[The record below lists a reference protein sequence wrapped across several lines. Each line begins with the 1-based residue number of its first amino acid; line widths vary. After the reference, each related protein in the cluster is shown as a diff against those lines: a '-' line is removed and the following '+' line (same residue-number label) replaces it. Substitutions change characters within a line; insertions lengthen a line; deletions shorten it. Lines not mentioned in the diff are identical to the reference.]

1 MFVFQ
6 SVCAYPACFDESWD
20 FTYAAQRYSGL
31 RNRGS
36 GQTSLN
42 FLSGPNNP
50 PNNFFA
56 SQINGSDGNVDTS
69 GTFGSRNA
77 NALTSANTQA
87 CRQGWDI
94 TAVDVSQSLEANQ
107 FSAVIRFTSS
117 GDLYVANALTLQINS
132 KGADLKVLKS
142 AAKTFAEISEEI
154 PYNIK
159 ITNTGTVP
167 ALNVTVTD
175 ALPQGLTLTPGSI
188 KVNGTPYPDSFPVVI
203 AEIPAGQSVTV
214 NFSATAGFVPAI
226 NPATNI
232 AKVNYEF
239 FPFAGYP
246 AQSFSVS
253 DPVNVFIA
261 DKKVKTV
268 KSVDKAFAVVN
279 DVLTYKTVF
288 SSEGNIP
295 LIDLFFT
302 DNIPAGTSFVDG
314 SVKID
319 DASFPYDPQSGFPLP
334 DLEPGQS
341 VTVEFDVTVD

>member
-1 MFVFQ
+1 M
-6 SVCAYPACFDESWD
+6 
-20 FTYAAQRYSGL
+20 
-31 RNRGS
+31 
-36 GQTSLN
+36 
-42 FLSGPNNP
+42 
-50 PNNFFA
+50 
-56 SQINGSDGNVDTS
+56 
-69 GTFGSRNA
+69 
-77 NALTSANTQA
+77 TSANTQA

-94 TAVDVSQSLEANQ
+94 TAVDVSQSLEANR

-142 AAKTFAEISEEI
+142 AAKTFAEIGEEI

-214 NFSATAGFVPAI
+214 TFSATAGFVPAI

-261 DKKVKTV
+261 DKKVKPV

-302 DNIPAGTSFVDG
+302 DAIPAGTSLVDG

-341 VTVEFDVTVD
+341 VTVEFDVTVG